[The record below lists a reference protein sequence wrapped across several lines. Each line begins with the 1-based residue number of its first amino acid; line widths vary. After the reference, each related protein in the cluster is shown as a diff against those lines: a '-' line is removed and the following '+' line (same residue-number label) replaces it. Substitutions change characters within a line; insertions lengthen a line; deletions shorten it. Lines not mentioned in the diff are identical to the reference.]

1 MTTSF
6 SHDTR
11 IGSGPSMT
19 PWIRHAP
26 TLITVGLIV
35 ILALHGRIA
44 QPVHYNEFADQSAAL
59 GIPHA
64 ADVLSNAGFAL
75 VAVWGWLTLWPRR
88 GSARLRAGWPGYRL
102 FLIGLF
108 LTAFGSGY
116 YHLAPDNIRLIWDR
130 LPIALACA
138 GLLAGVRGDSKPR
151 SRAGI
156 EAIAL
161 AFCAVASVAW
171 WVYTDLGGADDL
183 RPYLLLQGLPLVLV
197 PLWQAIYR
205 APRAERIAFAL
216 AMALYVLAKLAEV
229 LDHEIAA
236 ALGVVSGH
244 TLKHLLATA
253 ATAAVVWG
261 LTRRF
266 SARGVTFS
274 SS

>member
-6 SHDTR
+6 SHDTP

-26 TLITVGLIV
+26 TLITVGLIL

-138 GLLAGVRGDSKPR
+138 GLLAGVRGDSKPG
-151 SRAGI
+151 SRTGI

-161 AFCAVASVAW
+161 ACCAVASVAW

-253 ATAAVVWG
+253 ATAAVVWW